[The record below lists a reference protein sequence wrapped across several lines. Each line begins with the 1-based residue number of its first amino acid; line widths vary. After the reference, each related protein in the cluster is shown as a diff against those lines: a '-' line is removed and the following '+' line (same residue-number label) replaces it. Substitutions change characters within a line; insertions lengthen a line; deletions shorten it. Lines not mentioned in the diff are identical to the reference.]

1 MLSLFH
7 SVRRTH
13 GRTPV
18 LPGRG
23 RRPGV
28 GEVLGGVVGEVAGF
42 DEGFHAGEVSVH
54 FGLRVGGEEGG
65 EGVAQRAAGGVVGH
79 ADVDA
84 GGAVGVF
91 DELDGAGAGDDGA
104 GDALP
109 GDAAVDFEVG
119 EDGVPFDLE
128 SGRTGDNPVGGAVA
142 VVADFLHVSH
152 EEGEV
157 LVVGPEAVDEVDRR
171 VDVDGLADVD
181 GARAAGSADHLAGG
195 KVGDG
200 PP

>member
-1 MLSLFH
+1 MGDATWMLRVGCCVLDVELVSL
-7 SVRRTH
+7 RTAYT
-13 GRTPV
+13 RADAV

-28 GEVLGGVVGEVAGF
+28 GQVLGGVVGEVAGF
-42 DEGFHAGEVSVH
+42 DEGFHAGEVAVH

-109 GDAAVDFEVG
+109 GDAAVGFEVG

-128 SGRTGDNPVGGAVA
+128 SGGA
-142 VVADFLHVSH
+142 D
-152 EEGEV
+152 
-157 LVVGPEAVDEVDRR
+157 
-171 VDVDGLADVD
+171 
-181 GARAAGSADHLAGG
+181 
-195 KVGDG
+195 
-200 PP
+200 